1 MDNIDKN
8 DNDFDNTDIFSH
20 PSKDIKATL
29 GTELIDKK
37 IVICVTAS
45 VACYKTIDL
54 VRLLMRHGAEI
65 FIVMSK
71 TVEKFISKDY
81 FVWASGNK
89 VVSALSGN
97 LEHIVLADYGKSDL
111 VIVYPATANTIGKFA
126 NGVDDTPPTSVLS
139 VALGSKI
146 PIIIAPAMHQSMY
159 ENNIIKK
166 NIFTLEKENVVFVNP
181 VVEEGKAKIVD
192 IDIVLTAAMDALK
205 KDNILRI
212 NSTLKNPIVNI
223 SYQNIDFIK
232 KDDSIIYDIDEDEL
246 KSFFKGKRI
255 LISLGSTI
263 EYIDPI
269 RVITNT
275 SSGKMGISLVKN
287 ALDFGF
293 NVTVIK
299 GLTNFNTIDDK
310 VYSKS
315 NLKIL
320 DVKTTQQMYDVVVKE
335 LKSFSYDIVILAAAV
350 SDFKPFV
357 SSNFKI
363 SSENKSLALDLV
375 PTVKIVDRIKN
386 ISKDSFLVAFKADC
400 NISADSLLQKSYK
413 KLIDSNA
420 DLVVAND
427 ICKKDTHIG
436 SELNEIFL
444 INKNK
449 NYFYFPIQNK
459 YDISNKIFKIIYLDM
474 KNILQ
479 KPSP

>member
-8 DNDFDNTDIFSH
+8 DTDFDNTDIFFH
-20 PSKDIKATL
+20 PSKDIKSTL

-126 NGVDDTPPTSVLS
+126 NGIDDTPPTSVLS

-363 SSENKSLALDLV
+363 SSENKSLALNLV

-427 ICKKDTHIG
+427 ICKKDTHVG

-479 KPSP
+479 KPSS